1 MFQDTTYTEI
11 YLEISQRVPERI
23 TKFVFCHLIKRKI
36 LEIIRVFFWFVCFV
50 FVFLVCY
57 CFVKF
62 LGKNRQIRRDTHPSL
77 G

>member
-36 LEIIRVFFWFVCFV
+36 LEIIRIFKKKYVTV
-50 FVFLVCY
+50 L
-57 CFVKF
+57 
-62 LGKNRQIRRDTHPSL
+62 
-77 G
+77 